1 MLGSVIT
8 AMVTPFR
15 ADGAVDF
22 ERFRELATY
31 LVENGSDGL
40 VVCGTTG
47 ESPTLSDAEKLDL
60 FRVAVDEVGGR
71 ATVIAGTGTY
81 DTGHSAAL
89 TKEATKLGVDAILV
103 VTPYYNKPPQRAI
116 VRHFEEIAGATHL
129 PVVAYNIP
137 GRVVINIESET
148 IARLA
153 EIENVVAVKQA
164 HDDREQARF
173 IAEETRL
180 DLYSGDDPNT
190 FAFLELGGVGVVSVT
205 AHLWGPQI
213 AEMIR
218 RPPRRRRR
226 GRAGAARGAAA
237 GLRPPADPDEPD
249 PDQGGAQ
256 PHGPRG
262 RRTPAADGRAG
273 RERARADPLLSRA
286 VGASRSRVGVA
297 ALDSAPMGECRI
309 IPLGG
314 LGEVGKNMTVYE
326 ADGAIVVVDA
336 GLAFPR
342 DEHLGVDLVLP
353 DFSYLRDREQMVRA
367 VVLTHGHEDH
377 VGALPYLMRE
387 VRVPLVLATRLT
399 LALVKS
405 KLDEHGLLRS
415 AELRE
420 LAPGDEPVEL
430 GPFRLEFIRMAHSI
444 PDAAAVMLE
453 TPGGRCVH
461 TGDYKLDHTPVDGQR
476 TDVGRLAEIGSRGVD
491 LLLGDSTN
499 AERAGVTE
507 SERVVGEAFR
517 QIFPSREG
525 RILVSSFASNV
536 HRMQQ
541 AADVGVDCGRKVA
554 FVGRSMRKNANIAR
568 SLGYMDVPEEA
579 ILRPHEL
586 AELPRGEQLILC
598 TGSQGE
604 PMSAMTRI
612 AYNDHPAVSVEAGD
626 TVIISA
632 KPIPGNELRVHDAIN
647 RLAKMGAEV
656 LHEDN
661 APVHV
666 SGHGKAEE
674 LRTMIGLLR
683 PKAVMPVHGEFRMLA
698 AHAQLAREGGVPD
711 DRIVMAENGSVVE
724 LRDGVTRIVGEV
736 EAGMTF
742 VDGLGVGDVHD
753 VALRDRRKLSEDGIL
768 IVVATLAAQDGGGLT
783 APPELIARG
792 FGEGAEPLLEELREE
807 ANRVLRE
814 LLADDVTEI
823 KLLQEH
829 LHDALGGIVYDRTRR
844 RPMVLPVI
852 VEV

>member
-1 MLGSVIT
+1 M
-8 AMVTPFR
+8 
-15 ADGAVDF
+15 
-22 ERFRELATY
+22 
-31 LVENGSDGL
+31 
-40 VVCGTTG
+40 
-47 ESPTLSDAEKLDL
+47 
-60 FRVAVDEVGGR
+60 
-71 ATVIAGTGTY
+71 
-81 DTGHSAAL
+81 
-89 TKEATKLGVDAILV
+89 GV
-103 VTPYYNKPPQRAI
+103 
-116 VRHFEEIAGATHL
+116 
-129 PVVAYNIP
+129 
-137 GRVVINIESET
+137 
-148 IARLA
+148 
-153 EIENVVAVKQA
+153 
-164 HDDREQARF
+164 
-173 IAEETRL
+173 
-180 DLYSGDDPNT
+180 
-190 FAFLELGGVGVVSVT
+190 
-205 AHLWGPQI
+205 
-213 AEMIR
+213 
-218 RPPRRRRR
+218 
-226 GRAGAARGAAA
+226 
-237 GLRPPADPDEPD
+237 
-249 PDQGGAQ
+249 
-256 PHGPRG
+256 
-262 RRTPAADGRAG
+262 
-273 RERARADPLLSRA
+273 
-286 VGASRSRVGVA
+286 
-297 ALDSAPMGECRI
+297 CRI

-314 LGEVGKNMTVYE
+314 LGEVGKNMTVFE

-353 DFSYLRDREQMVRA
+353 DFSYLEDREEMVRA

-377 VGALPYLMRE
+377 VGSLPYLMRE
-387 VRVPLVLATRLT
+387 VRVPLVIATRLT

-405 KLDEHGLLRS
+405 KLDEHGLANA

-420 LAPGDEPVEL
+420 MAPGDEPVQL
-430 GPFRLEFIRMAHSI
+430 GPFRVELVRMAHSI
-444 PDAAAVMLE
+444 PDAAAVVLE
-453 TPGGRCVH
+453 TPGGRVVH

-476 TDVGRLAEIGSRGVD
+476 TDVGRLAEIGSQGVD

-517 QIFPSREG
+517 QIFPRREG

-568 SLGYMDVPEEA
+568 NLGYMDVPESA
-579 ILRPHEL
+579 ILRPNEL
-586 AELPRGEQLILC
+586 AELPRSEQLILC

-612 AYNDHPAVSVEAGD
+612 AYNDHPAVHVEAGD

-666 SGHGKAEE
+666 SGHGRAEE
-674 LRTMIGLLR
+674 LRTIIGLLR
-683 PKAVMPVHGEFRMLA
+683 PRAVMPVHGEFRMLA

-711 DRIVMAENGSVVE
+711 DRIVMAENGTVVE
-724 LRDGVTRIVGEV
+724 LRDGVPRIVGEV

-742 VDGLGVGDVHD
+742 VDGLGVGDFHD
-753 VALRDRRKLSEDGIL
+753 VALRDRRKLAEDGIL

-792 FGEGAEPLLEELREE
+792 FGEQAEPLLDELREE

-814 LLADDVTEI
+814 LIADDVTEI

-829 LHDALGGIVYDRTRR
+829 LHDALGGVVYDRTRR